1 MPRSSAGKFL
11 PSLKNQSSPYG
22 IFRPP
27 RGILSLQG
35 MHEVIEFLLRYG
47 YWVLFANVLLEQA
60 GLPIPAIPTLL
71 AMGAL
76 TGTGHFSLA
85 ADLALAVAACLAA
98 DTVWF
103 HLGRTRGHRILNFLC
118 RMSLEP
124 DSCVSNT
131 KNRFGRQ
138 GAYAVLFAK
147 FVPGLSTVAA
157 PMAGLTRMPLYRYLA
172 VDLAGSLLWSGCY
185 LAVGMLFRNQLELAI
200 EWAGHA
206 GRGLLLVIVLLF
218 AAWLGWK
225 YWKRWSFIHDLRVAR
240 VSPDELM
247 RMMDAGVDVTVVDL
261 RNALEFDYEGVK
273 IPGSLWIDMER
284 LEDHEH
290 TIPRE
295 REVILYCS

>member
-1 MPRSSAGKFL
+1 
-11 PSLKNQSSPYG
+11 
-22 IFRPP
+22 
-27 RGILSLQG
+27 

-85 ADLALAVAACLAA
+85 ADLGLAVAACLVA

-131 KNRFGRQ
+131 KNRFGRH
-138 GAYAVLFAK
+138 GAYAIVFAK

-172 VDLAGSLLWSGCY
+172 ADFAGSLLWSGCY
-185 LAVGMLFRNQLELAI
+185 LAIGVLFRNQLELAI

-206 GRGLLLVIVLLF
+206 GKGLLLVIILLF

-247 RMMDAGVDVTVVDL
+247 RMMDAGEDVTIVDL

-273 IPGSLWIDMER
+273 IPGSLWLNMES

-290 TIPRE
+290 TFPRE